1 MFFRKGSFIRA
12 MVIDVLLIFC
22 VLQTLYSTRF
32 ESSLEGIVY
41 RDYVIIVSA
50 GWLRIIW
57 SRPLNRFP
65 YISEPML
72 QALFVLR
79 AHFMVWTVVW
89 MAMRFTL
96 RIIIWIGGVLGWG
109 MPWPLEVVLAILQ
122 PLAVL
127 HLFQLD
133 LLGIGAFCVLNLV
146 IHFSLPWGL
155 LAD

>member
-1 MFFRKGSFIRA
+1 MIQRKSSFIRA
-12 MVIDVLLIFC
+12 MIVDVLLIFC

-41 RDYVIIVSA
+41 RDFVIIVSA

-72 QALFVLR
+72 QALFVIR
-79 AHFMVWTVVW
+79 YHFVVWTVVW
-89 MAMRFTL
+89 MAIRAVL

-109 MPWPLEVVLAILQ
+109 MPWPVEVVLTILQ

-146 IHFSLPWGL
+146 IHLCLPWSL
-155 LAD
+155 IAD